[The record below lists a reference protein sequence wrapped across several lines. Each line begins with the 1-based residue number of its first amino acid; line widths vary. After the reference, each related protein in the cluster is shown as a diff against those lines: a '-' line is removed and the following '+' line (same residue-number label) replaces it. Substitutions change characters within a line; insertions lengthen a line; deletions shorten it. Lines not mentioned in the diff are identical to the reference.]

1 MTERRGSWKAGL
13 CVLSVLRLCLPLRGV
28 NRMWLPYCAPY
39 YPCCSMLCLIHW
51 HCCPGYFIT
60 TVTCCKN
67 AHWLITYLC
76 QNTPHYAAE
85 SLLCFNEWVFF
96 CFKLFTCETAVCAVY
111 IKKLGEI
118 HLRLILQKPI
128 SFLNS
133 HSCACLE
140 HFDSPLAAVQ
150 WSTSKWLWQRL
161 TVSIRTCVPPRFCT
175 G

>member
-1 MTERRGSWKAGL
+1 M

-39 YPCCSMLCLIHW
+39 YPCCGMPWLIHW

-60 TVTCCKN
+60 TVTCCKK
-67 AHWLITYLC
+67 HTDSSLICVKTHLTMQLNRC
-76 QNTPHYAAE
+76 PASMNE
-85 SLLCFNEWVFF
+85 SFF
-96 CFKLFTCETAVCAVY
+96 CFKLFPCEAADCAVY
-111 IKKLGEI
+111 IKKLGKI

-161 TVSIRTCVPPRFCT
+161 TVSIRTCVPPHFCT